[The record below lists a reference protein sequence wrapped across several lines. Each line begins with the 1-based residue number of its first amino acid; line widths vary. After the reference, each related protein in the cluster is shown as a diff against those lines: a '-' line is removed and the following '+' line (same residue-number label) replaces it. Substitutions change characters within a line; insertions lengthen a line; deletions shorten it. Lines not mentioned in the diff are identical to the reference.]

1 MKLKLIING
10 SETPEDYKLLRSTI
24 STVAALRKTAVLR
37 FSSERLVV
45 VSTPSSSVSNSS
57 ILHGDNGQLWCTIP
71 KDVFATYEVVSARDL
86 NTIAMECSCD
96 ALQNIFKKYDRSIS
110 QGNDSNLIIKLQSMP
125 EWNVN
130 VTSNL
135 DSKSASKVN
144 PVCALGVTFEEIIN
158 VNPDANVV
166 ARMGGP
172 AMNNTT
178 KTISHSFK
186 VPAKLLFRAQDA
198 KIQEP
203 MINYTQLM
211 MYRLPGPQG
220 EWGSGFSTFLRRVE
234 RYSTVHNIK
243 LSGKKVW
250 QLHDSRDASDHE
262 LKIIVDELDWYL
274 EICWNGPLEAM
285 VQPQTEAEATT
296 IPEEP
301 EVDSDKGNSE
311 VQVEESHNQSLFIE
325 ESASVDTANTTP
337 ATTEELHKGD
347 SRSAPVDDE
356 QRVVHEVMVRSKD
369 WKVCSK
375 LYEAFEEVVLAI
387 SHDESCV
394 FHCTL
399 PRGSVED
406 EDGERPREHG
416 QVIYYMARVK
426 RVQAA

>member
-1 MKLKLIING
+1 MKLKLVING
-10 SETPEDYKLLRSTI
+10 SESPEDYKLLKSTI

-45 VSTPSSSVSNSS
+45 VSTPNSSTSNSS

-71 KDVFATYEVVSARDL
+71 RDVFAAYEVVSARDL

-96 ALQNIFKKYDRSIS
+96 ALQNIFKKYDRSIN
-110 QGNDSNLIIKLQSMP
+110 QGNDSNLTIKLQSMP
-125 EWNVN
+125 EWNVS
-130 VTSNL
+130 VTSNADGKAPL
-135 DSKSASKVN
+135 KVN
-144 PVCALGVTFEEIIN
+144 PVCALGVTFEEAIN
-158 VNPDANVV
+158 TNSDANAV

-172 AMNNTT
+172 AHGNTT
-178 KTISHSFK
+178 KVISHSFK
-186 VPAKLLFRAQDA
+186 VPTKLLFRAQDA

-211 MYRLPGPQG
+211 MYRLPTPQG
-220 EWGSGFSTFLRRVE
+220 EWGAGFQSFIRRIE
-234 RYSTVHNIK
+234 RYSNVHNIK
-243 LSGKKVW
+243 LSGMKFW
-250 QLHDSRDASDHE
+250 QLQDSRASDHE
-262 LKIIVDELDWYL
+262 LKIIVDELDWSL
-274 EICWNGPLEAM
+274 EICWNGPLDAM
-285 VQPQTEAEATT
+285 IQPQAENEVAVA
-296 IPEEP
+296 PDESRADRDGGNV
-301 EVDSDKGNSE
+301 EVD
-311 VQVEESHNQSLFIE
+311 VEASRDQSLFIE
-325 ESASVDTANTTP
+325 ESESLDTENTAATEQMHNAHSGAASMQA
-337 ATTEELHKGD
+337 D
-347 SRSAPVDDE
+347 SRSK
-356 QRVVHEVMVRSKD
+356 HEVVIRSRD

-426 RVQAA
+426 RV

>member
-10 SETPEDYKLLRSTI
+10 SESPEDYKLLKSTM

-96 ALQNIFKKYDRSIS
+96 ALQNIFRKYDRSIN
-110 QGNDSNLIIKLQSMP
+110 QGNDSNLTIKLQSMP

-135 DSKSASKVN
+135 DGKSAAKVN
-144 PVCALGVTFEEIIN
+144 PVCALGVSFEELIN
-158 VNPDANVV
+158 TNPDANVV

-172 AMNNTT
+172 ALNNST
-178 KTISHSFK
+178 KNISHSFK

-211 MYRLPGPQG
+211 MYRLPAPQG
-220 EWGSGFSTFLRRVE
+220 EWGSGFANFLRRVE

-243 LSGKKVW
+243 LSGKKIW
-250 QLHDSRDASDHE
+250 QLNESRGGSDHE

-285 VQPQTEAEATT
+285 IQPQADVEAT
-296 IPEEP
+296 PVSEES
-301 EVDSDKGNSE
+301 EVNGNKGNSQIPVDE
-311 VQVEESHNQSLFIE
+311 NHDQSLFIE
-325 ESASVDTANTTP
+325 ESASTDTANITE
-337 ATTEELHKGD
+337 ATTEESHDGR
-347 SRSAPVDDE
+347 SRSAPAEDE
-356 QRVVHEVMVRSKD
+356 HRVIHEVVVRSRD

-406 EDGERPREHG
+406 ENGERPREHG

-426 RVQAA
+426 RVQAS